1 MTYGLNG
8 FSDFEDQW
16 DALGD
21 FEDHEDRFA
30 DAFDGEGGG
39 SIVTR
44 LDAETAALMMD
55 VAAELAAEADSE
67 EEADAFLPII
77 AKLAPMAMKALA
89 PVAKSAFAR
98 IAPKLSGSV
107 FSAGRKM
114 LQNFG
119 RKGMAALPD
128 IARGVAHD
136 TVQAV
141 ADGRDVTGKMVLQS
155 AAQHTLPFLKDPRRA
170 HASAAHHRH
179 RLLNGPPPRYRHPP
193 RRRPPPSPYGQ
204 SPYGQPAYGQPP
216 YDQGGYDQGGYGQG
230 GYGQGGYGQD
240 GGYDQ
245 GGYGQGGYDQGG
257 YGQPSYGPPPFG
269 PQDFPGGPGEGQ
281 MPEPNYQQWGG

>member
-1 MTYGLNG
+1 MTYGMNG

-30 DAFDGEGGG
+30 DAFGDGEGGG

-77 AKLAPMAMKALA
+77 AKLAPMALKALA
-89 PVAKSAFAR
+89 PVAKSAFAK

-128 IARGVAHD
+128 IARGVAQD

-141 ADGRDVTGKMVLQS
+141 ADGRDVSGQMVLRS
-155 AAQHTLPFLKDPRRA
+155 AAQHTLPFLKDPRQA
-170 HASAAHHRH
+170 HAAAAQHRH
-179 RLLNGPPPRYRHPP
+179 RLLSRPHYRHPP
-193 RRRPPPSPYGQ
+193 RRRPPSPYGQ
-204 SPYGQPAYGQPP
+204 SPYGQSSYGQSPYGQSPYGQPS

-230 GYGQGGYGQD
+230 
-240 GGYDQ
+240 
-245 GGYGQGGYDQGG
+245 GGYDQGG

-269 PQDFPGGPGEGQ
+269 PQDFPGEPGEGQ